1 LAQANHPGP
10 NDESLS
16 ERLAGVITAISYDSL
31 TPEEIHR
38 TKLLIMDTLGVA
50 LAAVSLDSTSAMSKV
65 VTELGGPG
73 EATVIGTGDRVPAP
87 YAALADGA
95 LIHSIDYD
103 DTHFPSQVHV
113 CSSVVSAALA
123 AAEATGQGGRAVIE
137 AVVAGIEAAIRVGMA
152 APGRFNDEGFHATGV
167 CGAFGATAAIGKILG
182 LSTDQLSHA
191 LGLVGSQASGL
202 LVFLSDAASWVK
214 RVHPGWAAHSGY
226 IAVKLAQAGFTG
238 PRPVFEGRFGLYDS
252 HVGDFDP
259 AILTDDLG
267 ILQVMRVGV
276 KAFPT
281 GQLHIPFM
289 SVTRTLMREH
299 SLTADDIEN
308 IEARITPRAIETVC
322 APEDVK
328 RRPVDG
334 YSAKFSLQ
342 YGVAAMA
349 VRGHAGLSEYTDEA
363 VKDPAILAF
372 ADRVTYV
379 PDETAD
385 FPRNVP
391 AWIVVTLKDGT
402 VLEAREPIHLGHPD
416 NFLSDDLLDEKFFE
430 CTDPA
435 LGHERAVAL
444 RAAIMTLEV
453 DASAADLVALTVVAA
468 PAGSP

>member
-1 LAQANHPGP
+1 MSSAIHPEALE
-10 NDESLS
+10 ESLS
-16 ERLAGVITAISYDSL
+16 ERLAALIHGISYESL
-31 TPEEIHR
+31 TAEEIHR
-38 TKLLIMDTLGVA
+38 TKLLILDTLGVA
-50 LAAVSLDSTSAMSKV
+50 LAAVPLDSTTAMSAV
-65 VTELGGPG
+65 VAELGGRG
-73 EATVIGTGDRVPAP
+73 DATVIGTGDRVPAP

-113 CSSVVSAALA
+113 CSSVVSAALV
-123 AAEATGQGGRAVIE
+123 AAEATGRGGRALIE
-137 AVVAGIEAAIRVGMA
+137 GVVCGIEAAIRVGMA

-182 LSTDQLSHA
+182 LSAGELAHA

-226 IAVKLAQAGFTG
+226 IAVKLAQHGFTG

-252 HVGDFDP
+252 HVGEFDP
-259 AILTDDLG
+259 SMLTDDLG

-289 SVTRTLMREH
+289 SLTRTMMREH
-299 SLTADDIEN
+299 GLTADDIES
-308 IEARITPRAIETVC
+308 IECRITPRAIETVC

-349 VRGHAGLSEYTDEA
+349 VRGQATLAEYTDEA
-363 VKDPAILAF
+363 VKDPAILAM

-391 AWIVVTLKDGT
+391 AWIVMTTKDGRT
-402 VLEAREPIHLGHPD
+402 IEGREPIHLGHPE
-416 NFLSDDLLDEKFFE
+416 NFLSDELLAEKFYE
-430 CTDPA
+430 CTLSV
-435 LGHERAVAL
+435 LGQERATAL
-444 RAAIMTLEV
+444 FERIMRLDD
-453 DASAADLVALTVVAA
+453 DAPVSELVAHTIV
-468 PAGSP
+468 GNR

>member
-1 LAQANHPGP
+1 MSSALHPEAP
-10 NDESLS
+10 EASLS
-16 ERLAGVITAISYDSL
+16 ERLATLVLGISYDSL
-31 TPEEIHR
+31 TAEEVHR
-38 TKLLIMDTLGVA
+38 TKLLILDTLGVA
-50 LAAVSLDSTSAMSKV
+50 LAAVPLDSTTAMSEV
-65 VTELGGPG
+65 VTELGGRG
-73 EATVIGTGDRVPAP
+73 DATVIGTGDRVPAA

-113 CSSVVSAALA
+113 CSSVVSAALV
-123 AAEATGQGGRAVIE
+123 AAEITGQGGRALIE
-137 AVVAGIEAAIRVGMA
+137 GVVCGIEAAIRVGMA

-167 CGAFGATAAIGKILG
+167 CGAFGATAAIAKILG
-182 LSTDQLSHA
+182 LSDAELAHA

-214 RVHPGWAAHSGY
+214 RVHPGWAAHAGY
-226 IAVKLAQAGFTG
+226 IAVKLAQHGFTG

-252 HVGDFDP
+252 HVGEFDP
-259 AILTDDLG
+259 SILTDDLG

-289 SVTRTLMREH
+289 SLTRTLMREH
-299 SLTADDIEN
+299 GLTADQIEN
-308 IEARITPRAIETVC
+308 IECRITPRAIETVC

-349 VRGHAGLSEYTDEA
+349 VRGQASLTEYTDEA
-363 VKDPAILAF
+363 VKDPAVLAM

-391 AWIVVTLKDGT
+391 AWIVMTLKDGRT
-402 VLEAREPIHLGHPD
+402 IEGREPIHLGHPD
-416 NFLSDDLLDEKFFE
+416 NFLTDDLLDAKFYE
-430 CTDPA
+430 CTVPQI
-435 LGHERAVAL
+435 GEERATAL
-444 RAAIMTLEV
+444 RERIMGL
-453 DASAADLVALTVVAA
+453 DADTPVSDLVASTIVGAR
-468 PAGSP
+468 